1 MTSQKKA
8 SVYVALTAALGIA
21 ALPIIAWQVNGF
33 NAVDPRWWKW
43 LGHYILETK
52 NFPPDL
58 LSTINYTLVGWVV
71 ITALAVIT
79 NPFRIEADDYGGA
92 GFATSAM
99 FAKMGLSARSGIVLG
114 RAGRHLLTYSKPLST
129 LLLAPPGAG
138 KTAGVAIP
146 TLLSFRG
153 AVVINDPKGEVY
165 EATAGWRSGLGPVHR
180 IEWNKGADSTSWNPL
195 SWTSLPTDPSE
206 MEIAVDRLAAI
217 FVQPDK
223 ATGADFWVKSAREA
237 LSAIM
242 LFHLYEAKRNGGE
255 ATFADILSWM
265 AEAGDQDE
273 GEGGDEL
280 NDPIA
285 LHYRRAAGVSKIEG
299 YPRRIVDALN
309 SIANQNYR
317 SRADVLKT
325 AEMGIAVFRNSYVA
339 AATSRSDFDLRSLR
353 TSKRPV
359 SVYIV
364 VPPENADVF
373 GPITGALIELAGLMA
388 VSSKGRPIL
397 FMLDEVPELPALD
410 IVKRGPAIGRGQDVR
425 FVIIAQD
432 IGQLVERYGK
442 TGFDTIMTTTAYKV
456 VLTQNHPDTQE
467 MISKMIGHVTREKAS
482 QSRQVGSNLMARG
495 SVSRSLEGVPLV
507 RPEELGSMRNGD
519 QLVIAQQFMRHPIK
533 SRTAFYFKLGKFKR
547 RSKIPAPTKRAA

>member
-1 MTSQKKA
+1 MSTNNKA
-8 SVYVALTAALGIA
+8 GVYVALTAVLGLA
-21 ALPIIAWQVNGF
+21 ALPVIAWQVNGF
-33 NAVDPRWWKW
+33 NAADPRWWKW
-43 LGHYILETK
+43 LGEYMLTTRS
-52 NFPPDL
+52 FPGEL
-58 LSTINYTLVGWVV
+58 LTTLNYTLLGWVA
-71 ITALAVIT
+71 ITTLAVIV
-79 NPFRIEADDYGGA
+79 NPFGFEPTDYGGA
-92 GFATSAM
+92 TFAVRSM
-99 FAKMGLSARSGIVLG
+99 FKKMGLTASSGIVLG
-114 RAGRHLLTYSKPLST
+114 RAGGRLLIYDRPLST

-146 TLLSFRG
+146 TMLSFRH
-153 AVVINDPKGEVY
+153 AVVMNDPKGEVY
-165 EATAGWRSGLGPVHR
+165 EATAGWRSRLGPVYR
-180 IEWNKGADSTSWNPL
+180 IEWNKGAKSTCWNPL
-195 SWTSLPTDPSE
+195 SWTSLPEDPSE

-217 FVQPDK
+217 FVQADK
-223 ATGADFWVKSAREA
+223 AKGADFWVKSAREA
-237 LSAIM
+237 ISAII

-265 AEAGDQDE
+265 AVAGDPAESE
-273 GEGGDEL
+273 GEES

-285 LHYRRAAGVSKIEG
+285 IHYRLAAGTAKIEG
-299 YPRRIVDALN
+299 YPRRIADALN
-309 SIANQNYR
+309 SIANQNFR

-325 AEMGIAVFRNSYVA
+325 AEMGLAVFRNSYVA

-359 SVYIV
+359 SVYVV
-364 VPPENADVF
+364 VPPENADIF
-373 GPITGALIELAGLMA
+373 GPITGALIELSGLMA

-482 QSRQVGSNLMARG
+482 KSRQVGTELVARG
-495 SVSRSLEGVPLV
+495 SVSKSLEGVPLV
-507 RPEELGSMRNGD
+507 RPEALGSMRNGD

-533 SRTAFYFKLGKFKR
+533 SQTAFYFKLGVFKR
-547 RSKIPAPTKRAA
+547 RSKIPPPT